1 MRLTPRYM
9 LGFLGAC
16 VTLLPL
22 ASYGQATNSHAP
34 PNTAQTKRIEGIVA
48 RVDRNELLLKVKGG
62 TTETYQLS
70 PALKIARSQAAPMA
84 DLTAGKFVGCINLYG
99 QSDKK
104 VAGECSIL
112 PDGLRGLVENRD
124 DVASAESAWISG
136 TISAVRDDADAP
148 GKGRS
153 IWIQI
158 SGKDH
163 ATTMAVTPVTR
174 VTILSASDASAL
186 RPGVKVQGVS
196 QLAVDGTGVIQTLTV
211 VE

>member
-1 MRLTPRYM
+1 MRLPVRYL
-9 LGFLGAC
+9 LGFLSVC
-16 VTLLPL
+16 VTTLPL
-22 ASYGQATNSHAP
+22 VGHGQATNSHAP
-34 PNTAQTKRIEGIVA
+34 PNTAHTKRIQGTIA

-70 PALKIARSQAAPMA
+70 PAVQIARSQAAQMA

-99 QSDKK
+99 QSDRK

-136 TISAVRDDADAP
+136 TITDVRDDTDAQA
-148 GKGRS
+148 KGRS

-163 ATTMAVTPVTR
+163 ATAMAVTPVTR
-174 VTILSASDASAL
+174 VTILSASDASTL
-186 RPGVKVQGVS
+186 RPGTKVQGVS
-196 QLAVDGTGVIQTLTV
+196 QQAVDGTEVIQTLTV
-211 VE
+211 VQ

>member
-1 MRLTPRYM
+1 MRLTAPYI
-9 LGFLGAC
+9 LGFLSAC

-22 ASYGQATNSHAP
+22 AGYGQATNSHAP
-34 PNTAQTKRIEGIVA
+34 PNTAHTKRIEGTVA

-70 PALKIARSQAAPMA
+70 PAVQIARSQAAQMA
-84 DLTAGKFVGCINLYG
+84 DLTVGRFVGCINLYG

-112 PDGLRGLVENRD
+112 PDGLHGLVANRD

-136 TISAVRDDADAP
+136 TITAVRDNADAQE
-148 GKGRS
+148 KGRS

-158 SGKDH
+158 SSKDH
-163 ATTMAVTPVTR
+163 STAMAVTPVTR
-174 VTILSASDASAL
+174 VTILSAGDASTI
-186 RPGVKVQGVS
+186 RPGTKVQGVS
-196 QLAVDGTGVIQTLTV
+196 QQAVDGTGVIQTLTV